1 VILRDRQQDRVLR
14 ALRRG
19 RVVAL
24 VGPRQAGKTT
34 LARSLVGAQ
43 SPNYFDLEDPRSL
56 ARLAEPMTALGSLR
70 GVIVIDEVQRRPD
83 LFPVLRVLA
92 DRRPLPARFL
102 VLGSASPDLLR
113 QSSESLAGR
122 LETIVIG
129 GFVPDEAGAKRLPAL
144 WRRGGF
150 PRSLLAPSE
159 TASVAWRQQ
168 FVQTYVE
175 RDIPQLGI
183 SIPAQTVLRFWTM
196 VGHYHGGV
204 WNSADAARSMAV
216 SEPTARRYL
225 DLLSGLF
232 LIRQLQPWHENL
244 KKRQVKASK
253 VYVRDSGI
261 LHSLLGVENEHDLV
275 SHPKVGASWEGAGIE
290 WALDVLQPQAAHFW
304 ATHQGAELDLLM
316 VRGGRRYGIEV
327 KRQDAPS
334 LTPSMRIALADLKL
348 EHLTVLYP
356 GDESYVLAPKV
367 SVVPMASLVTR
378 DVAALL
384 GRSRGR
390 PSGHTRAGVE

>member
-1 VILRDRQQDRVLR
+1 MIPRVGHHASVAR

-24 VGPRQAGKTT
+24 VGPRQSGKTT
-34 LARSLVGAQ
+34 LARALVAER

-56 ARLAEPMTALGSLR
+56 ARLAEPMTALSPLR
-70 GVIVIDEVQRRPD
+70 GLVVIDEVQRRPD

-122 LETIVIG
+122 LETIMIG
-129 GFVPDEAGAKRLPAL
+129 GFTPDEAGAKRLPAL

-175 RDIPQLGI
+175 RDIPLLGI
-183 SIPAQTVLRFWTM
+183 SIPAPTLLRFWTM
-196 VGHYHGGV
+196 VAHYHGGV
-204 WNSADAARSMAV
+204 WNAAEAARAMAV

-244 KKRQVKASK
+244 KKRQVKAPK

-261 LHSLLGVENEHDLV
+261 LHSLLGIDADRDLL
-275 SHPKVGASWEGAGIE
+275 SHPKVGASWEGVAIE

-304 ATHQGAELDLLM
+304 ATHQGAELDLLV
-316 VRGGRRYGIEV
+316 VRGGRRYGIEI

-334 LTPSMRIALADLKL
+334 LTASMRIALADLKL
-348 EHLTVLYP
+348 EHLAVLYP
-356 GDESYVLAPKV
+356 GDEPYALAPNV
-367 SVVPMASLVTR
+367 TVVPISSLVSR
-378 DVAALL
+378 DVGALL
-384 GRSRGR
+384 GRRPGR
-390 PSGHTRAGVE
+390 RR